1 MTKPNDESN
10 ADVVAELAGEI
21 FEFVAKRSGI
31 TRVEAVLAL
40 MVAMEGHLLDCGCKG
55 CRCGEVTFQR
65 AKREIAD
72 DNIGRAAVRIFLVR
86 EEES

>member
-1 MTKPNDESN
+1 MTKPNVESN

-31 TRVEAVLAL
+31 TRVEAVLAM
-40 MVAMEGHLLDCGCKG
+40 MVAIEGHLLDCGCKG

-65 AKREIAD
+65 AKREIAN
-72 DNIGRAAVRIFLVR
+72 DNIGRTAFQMFLVR
-86 EEES
+86 DEE